1 MSLDTRA
8 GRAEIN
14 RLNRLISDEQQTI
27 NALFQRIGQ
36 TYFIAHKE
44 DPEDSQAAY
53 IRSIFDA
60 IDRTKQYKEQI
71 NRVRGIAICPNC
83 SAEVTITSAFCNR
96 CGSRM
101 PNAAAFGGA
110 PGYGAQ
116 TAAAPGFGGPQYGGA
131 PFGSAPAAAPAYP
144 PAAGAP
150 AHSPEPEVGEISCPS
165 CGAACSSSQ
174 RFCNRCGGTLVP
186 VAVDEASFSPF
197 DSAPQTSEPGKKVCP
212 NCGTELAEDS
222 AFCLECGQPV

>member
-8 GRAEIN
+8 ARAEIN
-14 RLNRLISDEQQTI
+14 RLSRLMSDEEQTI

-44 DPEDSQAAY
+44 DPEDSQAGY
-53 IRSIFDA
+53 IRGIFDA
-60 IDRTKQYKEQI
+60 IERTKKYKEQI

-96 CGSRM
+96 CGAKM
-101 PNAAAFGGA
+101 PAADASYGGGPA
-110 PGYGAQ
+110 YGASSYGAQ
-116 TAAAPGFGGPQYGGA
+116 GYGGRTPAPGPSPASAPGA
-131 PFGSAPAAAPAYP
+131 APAAYP
-144 PAAGAP
+144 
-150 AHSPEPEVGEISCPS
+150 SEPEPSEISCPS
-165 CGAACSSSQ
+165 CGAICSTSQ
-174 RFCNRCGGTLVP
+174 RFCNRCGGSLGSAQTAAP
-186 VAVDEASFSPF
+186 AS
-197 DSAPQTSEPGKKVCP
+197 GGKVCP